1 MEIKP
6 EFKTRPLLLSG
17 QIGVNFFMNLPEI
30 EGVDYSESYM
40 TFSIIGRRTTTER
53 DDFDPNFRDQSGKA
67 IMASL
72 AS

>member
-6 EFKTRPLLLSG
+6 QFKSKSVLLPG

-40 TFSIIGRRTTTER
+40 TFSITDRGTTTEC
-53 DDFDPNFRDQSGKA
+53 DDFDPNFSDQSG
-67 IMASL
+67 
-72 AS
+72 